1 MADQPLAGRVAAVTG
16 ASSGIGAAT
25 ATALSRAGATV
36 ALAARRRDRL
46 EQLAEQLEG
55 EASIHEV
62 DVTRRAAGARVHRAA
77 HAEHGAL
84 HVLVNN
90 AGLMLLGP
98 VARPT
103 PTQWRQ
109 MLDVNLWG
117 LLVCTHAALPLI
129 AQSGGGDIVNVSSVA
144 GRRADAGA
152 AVYNM
157 TKFGVHAFSEAL
169 RQEALHAGVRVTVVA
184 PGFVDTELQGHNTD
198 PVVLQAMAKSREQI
212 GEVLAARGHRRR
224 DRLRG
229 HAPAARVP
237 QRGRRPAYPPGSLSR
252 RKATPRHAHGAAL
265 GRARGSAGCGCRRRR
280 SAASCCASTTRRR
293 RRRPSR
299 RRRA

>member
-46 EQLAEQLEG
+46 DALAEQLEG

-62 DVTRRAAGARVHRAA
+62 DVSDEQQARSFIEHA
-77 HAEHGAL
+77 HSEHGAL

-98 VARPT
+98 VATADPAD
-103 PTQWRQ
+103 WRR

-117 LLVCTHAALPLI
+117 LLVCTHTALPLI

-144 GRRADAGA
+144 GRRADAGG

-184 PGFVDTELQGHNTD
+184 PGFVDTELQGHNTE
-198 PVVLQAMAKSREQI
+198 PVVLQAMAKAREQI
-212 GEVLAARGHRRR
+212 GEILKPEDIADAITYAVTRPPHVCLNEIVVRPTRQAR
-224 DRLRG
+224 
-229 HAPAARVP
+229 
-237 QRGRRPAYPPGSLSR
+237 
-252 RKATPRHAHGAAL
+252 
-265 GRARGSAGCGCRRRR
+265 
-280 SAASCCASTTRRR
+280 
-293 RRRPSR
+293 
-299 RRRA
+299 

>member
-1 MADQPLAGRVAAVTG
+1 MAEQPLAGRVAAVTG

-25 ATALSRAGATV
+25 ATALSRAGAAV

-46 EQLAEQLEG
+46 EELARALDG
-55 EASIHEV
+55 PSSIHEV
-62 DVTRRAAGARVHRAA
+62 DVTDEQQARSFIEAA
-77 HAEHGAL
+77 HAEHGGL

-90 AGLMLLGP
+90 AGLMLLGA
-98 VARPT
+98 VHEADT
-103 PTQWRQ
+103 ADWRR

-129 AQSGGGDIVNVSSVA
+129 AGSGGGDVVNVSSVA

-184 PGFVDTELQGHNTD
+184 PGFVETELQGHNTD
-198 PVVLQAMAKSREQI
+198 PVVVQAMSRSREQI
-212 GEVLAARGHRRR
+212 GEVLKPEDVAEAIVHAVTRPPHVCVNEVVVRPTGQAR
-224 DRLRG
+224 
-229 HAPAARVP
+229 
-237 QRGRRPAYPPGSLSR
+237 
-252 RKATPRHAHGAAL
+252 
-265 GRARGSAGCGCRRRR
+265 
-280 SAASCCASTTRRR
+280 
-293 RRRPSR
+293 
-299 RRRA
+299 